1 MPNITTFKDV
11 LSGSNTQLNSIT
23 SSLLGTASYSLYT
36 PTASHA
42 LNAAGIWSSSSL
54 SIPTSDSQ
62 SVAGFNISGS
72 TTAYTTDRDLV
83 YLVVRNGLITW
94 ESLF

>member
-23 SSLLGTASYSLYT
+23 SSLLGTASYSVYA

-54 SIPTSDSQ
+54 YISTSDSQ

-72 TTAYTTDRDLV
+72 TTTYSTNQDPV

>member
-23 SSLLGTASYSLYT
+23 SSLLGTASYSLYA

-72 TTAYTTDRDLV
+72 TTAYSTNQDPV

>member
-23 SSLLGTASYSLYT
+23 SSLLGTASYSLYAS
-36 PTASHA
+36 TASHA
-42 LNAAGIWSSSSL
+42 LNAAGNWTSSSL
-54 SIPTSDSQ
+54 SIPAADFQ

-72 TTAYTTDRDLV
+72 ITTYSTNQDPV

>member
-11 LSGSNTQLNSIT
+11 LSGSNTQLDSIT
-23 SSLLGTASYSLYT
+23 SSLLGTASYSVYA

-42 LNAAGIWSSSSL
+42 LNAAGNWTSSSL
-54 SIPTSDSQ
+54 AVPVSVSQ
-62 SVAGFNISGS
+62 SIAGFTMSGS
-72 TTAYTTDRDLV
+72 TTTYSTNQDLV

>member
-1 MPNITTFKDV
+1 MSTTIIFKDV
-11 LSGSNTQLNSIT
+11 LSGSNAHLNLIT
-23 SSLLGTASYSLYT
+23 SSLLGTASYSVYA

-72 TTAYTTDRDLV
+72 ITTYTTDQDLV

>member
-23 SSLLGTASYSLYT
+23 SSLLGTASYSLYA

-42 LNAAGIWSSSSL
+42 LNAAGIWTSSSL
-54 SIPTSDSQ
+54 SIPAADSQ

-72 TTAYTTDRDLV
+72 ITTYSTNQDPV